1 MCYLMF
7 NLLLGRA
14 AKSLFGA
21 ALLAGVYGFLL
32 TGKIYSGSD
41 LNFKISLNMSAFEL
55 TQGAINA
62 LATIV
67 FTWSLILI
75 FV

>member
-1 MCYLMF
+1 MCYIIF

-14 AKSLFGA
+14 GKSLFGA

-41 LNFKISLNMSAFEL
+41 LNFKIPLNISSFEL
-55 TQGAINA
+55 TQGAVNA
-62 LATIV
+62 MATII
-67 FTWSLILI
+67 FT
-75 FV
+75 

>member
-1 MCYLMF
+1 MIF

-14 AKSLFGA
+14 AKSLFAA
-21 ALLAGVYGFLL
+21 ALLAGVYGFIL

-41 LNFKISLNMSAFEL
+41 LNFKIPLNMSSFEL

-62 LATIV
+62 VSTVV

-75 FV
+75 FI

>member
-1 MCYLMF
+1 MCYIIF

-41 LNFKISLNMSAFEL
+41 LNFKIPLNISSFEL
-55 TQGAINA
+55 TQGAVNA
-62 LATIV
+62 MATII
-67 FTWSLILI
+67 FT
-75 FV
+75 

>member
-1 MCYLMF
+1 MCYIIF
-7 NLLLGRA
+7 NLLLGSA

-21 ALLAGVYGFLL
+21 AVLAGVYGFLL

-41 LNFKISLNMSAFEL
+41 LNFKVPLNISSLEL
-55 TQGAINA
+55 TQGVINTV
-62 LATIV
+62 ATIV